1 MFSQYPSNDR
11 WCSWLAALPDGH
23 LLYTTAS
30 IVIGPL
36 HSFPLNLKYHRLH
49 PPEVSDLRFP
59 WNETLSAVF
68 DVSLLKV
75 QSCERIIVK
84 KTTILKKRQ
93 FITCPGCSWMLFTEW
108 SHVKTNKQ
116 TKKKQKQTKT
126 KTWEYTQYENIIL
139 LITGYHMALG
149 WAVGVSPH
157 DIDLWT
163 QLLCTW
169 IDYFIY
175 EITGEPCN
183 LIGSPQCILFVNHP
197 IFCSKSHLF

>member
-11 WCSWLAALPDGH
+11 WCSWLAALPDGQ

-84 KTTILKKRQ
+84 KTTILKKA
-93 FITCPGCSWMLFTEW
+93 LV
-108 SHVKTNKQ
+108 SHLSRMFMDVIYRVKSCKNKQ
-116 TKKKQKQTKT
+116 TNKERKKQKKN
-126 KTWEYTQYENIIL
+126 KNKNLRIY
-139 LITGYHMALG
+139 
-149 WAVGVSPH
+149 AVREH
-157 DIDLWT
+157 HF
-163 QLLCTW
+163 
-169 IDYFIY
+169 IDYRISY
-175 EITGEPCN
+175 GTGLGRGYKSTWYRLVNTNCYVLESIT
-183 LIGSPQCILFVNHP
+183 LLMI
-197 IFCSKSHLF
+197 

>member
-1 MFSQYPSNDR
+1 MFSQYPSNDG

-49 PPEVSDLRFP
+49 PSEVSDVRFP

-75 QSCERIIVK
+75 QSCERIIVE
-84 KTTILKKRQ
+84 KTTILKKALVSHL
-93 FITCPGCSWMLFTEW
+93 SWMFMDVIYR
-108 SHVKTNKQ
+108 VKSCKNRQTNKEKNK
-116 TKKKQKQTKT
+116 TKTKT

-139 LITGYHMALG
+139 LITGYHTALG
-149 WAVGVSPH
+149 WAVGISPH
-157 DIDLWT
+157 DNTNCYVL
-163 QLLCTW
+163 
-169 IDYFIY
+169 
-175 EITGEPCN
+175 ESIT
-183 LIGSPQCILFVNHP
+183 LFM
-197 IFCSKSHLF
+197 I

>member
-84 KTTILKKRQ
+84 KTTILKKA
-93 FITCPGCSWMLFTEW
+93 LV
-108 SHVKTNKQ
+108 SHLSRMFMDVIYRVKSCKNKQTNKQ
-116 TKKKQKQTKT
+116 TKKKTKN
-126 KTWEYTQYENIIL
+126 KNKNLRIY
-139 LITGYHMALG
+139 ALRE
-149 WAVGVSPH
+149 H
-157 DIDLWT
+157 HF
-163 QLLCTW
+163 
-169 IDYFIY
+169 IDYRISY
-175 EITGEPCN
+175 GTGLGRGCKSTWYRLVNTNCYVLESIT
-183 LIGSPQCILFVNHP
+183 LFM
-197 IFCSKSHLF
+197 KSLVSLAI

>member
-49 PPEVSDLRFP
+49 PSEVSDLRFP

-75 QSCERIIVK
+75 QSCERIIVE
-84 KTTILKKRQ
+84 KTTILKKALVYHLSRMFMDVIYRVKSCKNRQ
-93 FITCPGCSWMLFTEW
+93 
-108 SHVKTNKQ
+108 TNKEKNK
-116 TKKKQKQTKT
+116 TKTKT

-139 LITGYHMALG
+139 LITGYHTALG
-149 WAVGVSPH
+149 WAVGISPH
-157 DIDLWT
+157 DIDLST
-163 QLLCTW
+163 QTVMYLNRLLYLW
-169 IDYFIY
+169 YKFWNHRWALQFNWLSAVWFIR
-175 EITGEPCN
+175 E
-183 LIGSPQCILFVNHP
+183 SPDLR
-197 IFCSKSHLF
+197 

>member
-49 PPEVSDLRFP
+49 PSEVSDLRFP

-75 QSCERIIVK
+75 QSCERIIVE
-84 KTTILKKRQ
+84 KTTILKKALVYHWSRMFMDVIYRVKSCKNRQ
-93 FITCPGCSWMLFTEW
+93 
-108 SHVKTNKQ
+108 TNKEKNK
-116 TKKKQKQTKT
+116 TKTKT

-139 LITGYHMALG
+139 LITGYHTALG
-149 WAVGVSPH
+149 WAVGISPH
-157 DIDLWT
+157 DIDLST
-163 QLLCTW
+163 QTVMYLNRSLYLWYKFWNHWWALQFNWLSAVWFIRESPDFLL
-169 IDYFIY
+169 
-175 EITGEPCN
+175 
-183 LIGSPQCILFVNHP
+183 
-197 IFCSKSHLF
+197 